1 MAKFVGA
8 FAASHGPLLVRD
20 WDIIA
25 PDRRDR
31 ITAAFRALGRR
42 VVESR
47 VDVLVLVAPDHWV
60 NFFLDNMPN
69 VCIGIGA
76 AHAGPPEPF
85 MKAFPHRLEGAPEFA
100 NHILRTALESDFEP
114 SVSHRLTLDHGACIP
129 LWRMELPE
137 LPRLVPFIVNVIEPP
152 MPNVNR
158 CLAWGRLLARAV
170 ESYPEDLRIGLLA
183 TGGLSHSIGEPT
195 MGAIDERFDREFL
208 RLLASADEP
217 ALVEFLAAEL
227 PRAGNGTDEVRNW
240 LVAHGMAGGRG
251 FDLISYMAT
260 PEVYVG
266 CGWGAWRTN

>member
-1 MAKFVGA
+1 
-8 FAASHGPLLVRD
+8 VRD
-20 WDIIA
+20 WDLIA

-31 ITAAFRALGRR
+31 ITSAFRALGRR

-47 VDVLVLVAPDHWV
+47 VEILVLVAPDHWV

-100 NHILRTALESDFEP
+100 NHILQTALDSDFEP

-158 CLAWGRLLARAV
+158 CLAWDVCRAGGRILPRGFAH
-170 ESYPEDLRIGLLA
+170 RIAGDGR
-183 TGGLSHSIGEPT
+183 TEP
-195 MGAIDERFDREFL
+195 FDR
-208 RLLASADEP
+208 RADHGRHRRAIRPRIP
-217 ALVEFLAAEL
+217 APSGIGRRAGARRFSRGGIAA
-227 PRAGNGTDEVRNW
+227 RGNGTDEVRNW
-240 LVAHGMAGGRG
+240 LVAHGMAGGAA
-251 FDLISYMAT
+251 ST
-260 PEVYVG
+260 
-266 CGWGAWRTN
+266 